1 MGDITH
7 IATSNGTVAL
17 HYIYDAYGQ
26 ITDTENTA
34 GYSAIADANPYR
46 YRGYRYDS
54 EISMYY
60 LNSRYYNPE
69 VGRFINA
76 DGMFGKVGELGT
88 NNMYSYCSN
97 NPIMLI
103 DPSGELGILFWL
115 AVSGIIY
122 CIGTS
127 VGGYATAAVM
137 SIWDKDVRS
146 DMNAIGWNPFNS
158 DESKVANSNK
168 VSFYKGQFVVRTNF
182 AFTGHRSFSFGI
194 MFLEK
199 NVKDTPYGR
208 DVIKHEWGHF
218 VQLSILGVPKF
229 VVFFAVPSM
238 LSGGSSNYYSLPWE
252 RSADLFGGVSGSN
265 WSSPHTSNS
274 DIYSILYLIG
284 VFVI

>member
-1 MGDITH
+1 MIF
-7 IATSNGTVAL
+7 
-17 HYIYDAYGQ
+17 
-26 ITDTENTA
+26 
-34 GYSAIADANPYR
+34 R
-46 YRGYRYDS
+46 YP
-54 EISMYY
+54 
-60 LNSRYYNPE
+60 LFYNLE
-69 VGRFINA
+69 
-76 DGMFGKVGELGT
+76 
-88 NNMYSYCSN
+88 
-97 NPIMLI
+97 
-103 DPSGELGILFWL
+103 
-115 AVSGIIY
+115 
-122 CIGTS
+122 
-127 VGGYATAAVM
+127 GGY
-137 SIWDKDVRS
+137 
-146 DMNAIGWNPFNS
+146 
-158 DESKVANSNK
+158 
-168 VSFYKGQFVVRTNF
+168 VSCFFIAEQ
-182 AFTGHRSFSFGI
+182 I